1 MRSVLLRD
9 INTKSVNKSLG
20 QSTVEF
26 LLIAPLLF
34 FIFFGI
40 IQFFYTAFVSFAVQ
54 RATYSIAQQAAASS
68 NPSSFLPQFQI
79 IEALLPIE
87 QLNPSTLS
95 YTFAT
100 QYTIDTDGTN
110 VHVKVSYPMPLWV
123 PLINNLIGQNLN
135 NRSAASNFIP
145 PSLASV
151 LQAAGL
157 ALPNPNINQNLT
169 KVLWITFEAEAL
181 DENSIGAQTS

>member
-1 MRSVLLRD
+1 MHLLQKQ
-9 INTKSVNKSLG
+9 TG

-26 LLIAPLLF
+26 LLIAPVLF

-40 IQFFYTAFVSFAVQ
+40 IQFFYTAFVSFAIQ

-68 NPSSFLPQFQI
+68 SPSSFSPQFQI

-87 QLNPSTLS
+87 QLNPSALAYS
-95 YTFAT
+95 FAT
-100 QYTIDTDGTN
+100 QCTIDTDGTN

-135 NRSAASNFIP
+135 NLSATSNFIP
-145 PSLASV
+145 PSLTNV
-151 LQAAGL
+151 LQAVGL
-157 ALPNPNINQNLT
+157 SLPNFNINQNLT
-169 KVLWITFEAEAL
+169 KVFWITFEAQAL
-181 DENSIGAQTS
+181 DENSIGAQKS